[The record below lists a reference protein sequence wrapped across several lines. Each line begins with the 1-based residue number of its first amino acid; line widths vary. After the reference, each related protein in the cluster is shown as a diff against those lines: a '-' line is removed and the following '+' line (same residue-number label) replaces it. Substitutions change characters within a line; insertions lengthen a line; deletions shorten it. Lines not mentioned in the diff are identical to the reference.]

1 MVTSLKTPSRIAS
14 SAVAATLLALTSI
27 GVAYAHPH
35 VWIHQRSDLVF
46 DASGKVTGINVEWQF
61 DEYYSITAIEGLD
74 TNKNG
79 TYEPGELAPLAK
91 ENIESL
97 KEYRYFTQAKAN
109 DKPIEYN
116 DVTEF
121 GSFVKGDHLT
131 LYFSIPFKKPVEPKA
146 EKISYSMYDPS
157 FYIAIEFAAKDAI
170 NMTGTVPKGCTVE
183 IADSEADA
191 ADTENP
197 ESFYEKFAE
206 SQDIGGL
213 YAQNI
218 NLNCLRKT
226 AAK

>member
-1 MVTSLKTPSRIAS
+1 MAMSIKTPSCLAG

-27 GVAYAHPH
+27 SAAYAHPH

-74 TNKNG
+74 ANKNG
-79 TYEPGELAPLAK
+79 TYEPRELAPLAK
-91 ENIESL
+91 ENIKSL
-97 KEYRYFTQAKAN
+97 KDYRYFTQAKAN
-109 DKPIEYN
+109 DKPIEYG

-121 GSFVKGDHLT
+121 GSFVKGDYLT
-131 LYFSIPFKKPVEPKA
+131 LYFTIPFKEPVEPKT

-157 FYIAIEFAAKDAI
+157 FYIAIELAAKDPI
-170 NMTGTVPKGCTVE
+170 NMTGTVPKNCTVE

-191 ADTENP
+191 ADADNP
-197 ESFYEKFAE
+197 ESFYEKFATSE
-206 SQDIGGL
+206 DIGGL
-213 YAQNI
+213 YAQHI